1 LCFGLYVIMAD
12 LRSRFEEFVRTFDGF
27 EEIDCLLKDRDPPG
41 KRRADYLF
49 SKRSIIV
56 EQKVLETDPS
66 EKTQNYLDRLMAENR
81 IIGCGTFALDKDDF
95 YKLPDGEKLYKN
107 LLHKMTSRIEEI
119 ASDADKQTRDTRE
132 IFGVPDAAG
141 VLIILNEAAQ
151 ILIPELLEYRIQE
164 LFKTDSRGGSV
175 RYPNNDMIMVIS
187 ELHPVHVGLTRYLP
201 MRRYVNS
208 TARQRER
215 AIAFSDKLTADWAAF
230 NRAPLIRLDRAIPTF

>member
-1 LCFGLYVIMAD
+1 MMAD
-12 LRSRFEEFVRTFDGF
+12 LRPRFEQFVRTLDGC

-49 SKRSIIV
+49 SGRSIIV
-56 EQKVLETDPS
+56 EQKALETDPS

-81 IIGCGTFALDKDDF
+81 DIGYGTSA
-95 YKLPDGEKLYKN
+95 YKN

-151 ILIPELLEYRIQE
+151 ILIPELLEYRIQD

-175 RYPNNDMIMVIS
+175 RYPHNHMIMVIS

-201 MRRYVNS
+201 TRRYVNS

-215 AIAFSDKLTADWAAF
+215 AIAFTDKLTADWAAF